1 MAVRYLN
8 LVLRSARNLNK
19 HRKLHDLIPALHT
32 DLARSGLGIPGA
44 HCKIGTAETITP
56 ELRARM
62 TCAVGFSPSDE
73 EEDRA
78 SR

>member
-8 LVLRSARNLNK
+8 LVLRYARNLNK

-32 DLARSGLGIPGA
+32 DLSRSGLGIPGA

-56 ELRARM
+56 GLRARM

-73 EEDRA
+73 EEDRT